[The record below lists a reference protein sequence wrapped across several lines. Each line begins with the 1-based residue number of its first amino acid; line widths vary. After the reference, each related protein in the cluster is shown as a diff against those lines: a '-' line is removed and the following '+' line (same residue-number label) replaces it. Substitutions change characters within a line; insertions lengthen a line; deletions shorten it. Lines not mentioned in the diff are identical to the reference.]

1 MSYRKRSLTIHDN
14 LLHMHQKK
22 SIPFSVETLTSIFI
36 DFLIA
41 QVVSFI
47 IKNILKMPFDA
58 LNVLRKLY
66 TT

>member
-1 MSYRKRSLTIHDN
+1 MSYRKRSLTIYDN
-14 LLHMHQKK
+14 LMHMHQKK

>member
-14 LLHMHQKK
+14 LLHMHEKN
-22 SIPFSVETLTSIFI
+22 SIPFSVETLNSIFI
-36 DFLIA
+36 DFLIS

-47 IKNILKMPFDA
+47 IKNILKMPCDT
-58 LNVLRKLY
+58 LNVLRKSY